1 MVMCKCVD
9 PDLYK
14 CLSQRHQAGLSMA
27 RCLSG
32 CNCRCHQTAS
42 GANAITHEEW
52 MKNRERIERP
62 ERPSRDEQEIHDPRI
77 RALMQQEGGE

>member
-1 MVMCKCVD
+1 MKMCPCVN

-27 RCLSG
+27 RVLAG

-42 GANAITHEEW
+42 GAPTITRDEW
-52 MKNRERIERP
+52 QKNRERMARP
-62 ERPSRDEQEIHDPRI
+62 ERPARNEIHDPRI
-77 RALMQQEGGE
+77 RALLNEVQP